1 MKHPSL
7 EAWPRPTSKTSGAT
21 KVRNEG
27 FIPGILLGHKEPAL
41 TLKVKSGD
49 MTRVLKQGGS
59 SAIVDLSIDGRQEFA
74 MVREFTRDPVSR
86 RIIHV
91 DFQRVSMTEVI
102 ESPVQ
107 IVVTG
112 EPTTEFSDYIVTMEV
127 TTVRVRAL
135 MDSIPAR
142 IEVDAATMDP
152 AVPLQASDLQ
162 LPEGVEM
169 AEDPEFIIA
178 VLTPPSV
185 NVEADEAG
193 SDVAETVAPAAE

>member
-91 DFQRVSMTEVI
+91 DFQRVRSAI
-102 ESPVQ
+102 C
-107 IVVTG
+107 
-112 EPTTEFSDYIVTMEV
+112 
-127 TTVRVRAL
+127 R
-135 MDSIPAR
+135 
-142 IEVDAATMDP
+142 
-152 AVPLQASDLQ
+152 
-162 LPEGVEM
+162 
-169 AEDPEFIIA
+169 
-178 VLTPPSV
+178 
-185 NVEADEAG
+185 
-193 SDVAETVAPAAE
+193 